1 MEGGSLFQSGV
12 VEVIGSDG
20 DGNVSLIAAQVES
33 GATGD
38 AQTLRIDAQRL
49 VVQDG
54 GQIGVSTFGA
64 GNAGDLTVQADEI
77 ELIGVNSVIGVPSGL
92 FASVEPNATGTGGDI
107 RISGASRLLV
117 EGGAALGASTFGE
130 GDAGTLSI
138 AAEVVEVRGSDEE
151 GFPSLIDAQV
161 NSGATG
167 NAQTL
172 TIDAQQLIVQDG
184 ALISVQTLGAGNAGD
199 LRINASDIQLAG
211 EDSRILAATATD
223 SRAGTIQIQPTTGSQ
238 QVAIT
243 FQDGARISAE
253 TSSSQQGGSLRVTA
267 PESITISGDG
277 ILSARSTGSGS
288 AGNLRLETGGELQIT
303 DSDITTSTTAGAA
316 GGAIDI
322 TAATVELR
330 GDGDIRTNVSS
341 GAGGGGNITVTADS
355 VLAFDDSDILAFADD
370 GRGGDVTLNTS
381 AFFGENYQPAPEGTD
396 PDTLDGND
404 RVDINAS
411 GAVAGVISVPDLSFI
426 QNSLS
431 ELPQVP
437 IDPDELLANSC
448 IARSDQR
455 GSFTVTGAG
464 GLPSRPGTAMPSPFP
479 TGSVQPIPGE
489 SEIDASNESD
499 DEYRWQPGEPI
510 VEPQGVYQLPNG
522 RLVMSRECA

>member
-1 MEGGSLFQSGV
+1 MSSGSAISATTLDGEGGNITLTPGSNAATPTIALTEQSQISSDTRGRGSAGSIAIQRADAVTLNNSAISTAVRPGAVVTGQRVGNIDIQTRSL
-12 VEVIGSDG
+12 
-20 DGNVSLIAAQVES
+20 SLTNNADITA
-33 GATGD
+33 
-38 AQTLRIDAQRL
+38 
-49 VVQDG
+49 
-54 GQIGVSTFGA
+54 STAGR
-64 GNAGDLTVQADEI
+64 GNAGNITITDADTVS
-77 ELIGVNSVIGVPSGL
+77 LFNSAI
-92 FASVEPNATGTGGDI
+92 
-107 RISGASRLLV
+107 
-117 EGGAALGASTFGE
+117 
-130 GDAGTLSI
+130 
-138 AAEVVEVRGSDEE
+138 
-151 GFPSLIDAQV
+151 
-161 NSGATG
+161 
-167 NAQTL
+167 
-172 TIDAQQLIVQDG
+172 
-184 ALISVQTLGAGNAGD
+184 
-199 LRINASDIQLAG
+199 
-211 EDSRILAATATD
+211 ATAVE
-223 SRAGTIQIQPTTGSQ
+223 Q
-238 QVAIT
+238 
-243 FQDGARISAE
+243 GA
-253 TSSSQQGGSLRVTA
+253 
-267 PESITISGDG
+267 SGDG
-277 ILSARSTGSGS
+277 GSISIQTDSLNLSDGAAIAANSDQIGSN
-288 AGNLRLETGGELQIT
+288 AGNIGITASGELQIT
-303 DSDITTSTTAGAA
+303 DSNITTSAVGAA

-455 GSFTVTGAG
+455 GSFIVTGAG

-499 DEYRWQPGEPI
+499 DEYRWQAGEPI